1 MQPFANNPAL
11 RSHFDTQ
18 VNFFTE
24 LAQRSVDSARQLS
37 ELNLRLAQQLM
48 EESISTSR
56 QLLACSDPLQAGNVA
71 LRAMEPLARHLRQYQ
86 QQLVDLVSGAQ
97 VALTHTAET
106 HIPEAGRSAAAL
118 ADDMARRSLDAGAAF
133 ATMQRPSGDG
143 GLWRGPNGS
152 QQKPG

>member
-1 MQPFANNPAL
+1 MQSLANNPAL
-11 RSHFDTQ
+11 RSHVDTQ

-56 QLLACSDPLQAGNVA
+56 QLLSCSDPFQAGNVA
-71 LRAMEPLARHLRQYQ
+71 LRGLEPLARHLRQYQ
-86 QQLVDLVSGAQ
+86 QQLVTLVSGAQ
-97 VALTHTAET
+97 VALTHSAET

-133 ATMQRPSGDG
+133 ASLQRPAADG
-143 GLWRGPNGS
+143 GQWRGPNGS

>member
-1 MQPFANNPAL
+1 MQSLANHPAL

-48 EESISTSR
+48 DESIATAR
-56 QLLACSDPLQAGNVA
+56 QMLSCSDPYQAGNVA
-71 LRAMEPLARHLRQYQ
+71 LRGLEPVARHLRQYQ
-86 QQLVDLVSGAQ
+86 QQLVALVSGAQ
-97 VALTHTAET
+97 VALTHSAET
-106 HIPEAGRSAAAL
+106 HIPEAGRSAAAI
-118 ADDMARRSLDAGAAF
+118 ADDMARRSLEAGAAF
-133 ATMQRPSGDG
+133 ASMQLPPGDSGQ
-143 GLWRGPNGS
+143 WRGPNGS

>member
-1 MQPFANNPAL
+1 MPTFANNPTL

-24 LAQRSVDSARQLS
+24 LAQRGVDSARQLS
-37 ELNLRLAQQLM
+37 ELNLRLAQQLVD
-48 EESISTSR
+48 ESLATAR
-56 QLLACSDPLQAGNVA
+56 HMLACSDPLQASNVA
-71 LRAMEPLARHLRQYQ
+71 MRGMEPVARHLRQYQ
-86 QQLVDLVSGAQ
+86 QQLVSLVSGAQ

-118 ADDMARRSLDAGAAF
+118 ADDMTRRSLDAGAAF
-133 ATMQRPSGDG
+133 ASMQLPYGDAG
-143 GLWRGPNGS
+143 QWRGPNGS

>member
-1 MQPFANNPAL
+1 MQSLANNPAL
-11 RSHFDTQ
+11 RSHVDTQ

-56 QLLACSDPLQAGNVA
+56 QLLSCSDPFQAGNVA
-71 LRAMEPLARHLRQYQ
+71 LRGLEPLARHLRQYQ
-86 QQLVDLVSGAQ
+86 QQLVTLVSGAQ

-133 ATMQRPSGDG
+133 ASLQRPAADG
-143 GLWRGPNGS
+143 GQWRGPNGS

>member
-1 MQPFANNPAL
+1 MPTFANNPTL

-48 EESISTSR
+48 DESIATSR
-56 QLLACSDPLQAGNVA
+56 QMLSSPDPLQAGNVA
-71 LRAMEPLARHLRQYQ
+71 LRGMEPVARHLRQYQ
-86 QQLVDLVSGAQ
+86 QQLVSLLSGAQ

-106 HIPEAGRSAAAL
+106 HIPEAGRSVAAL

-133 ATMQRPSGDG
+133 ASMQLPQGDAG
-143 GLWRGPNGS
+143 QWRGPNGS